1 MKNIF
6 AVSALVLAMGV
17 YGNAMAQNASAP
29 AGGFQ
34 GPGIAP
40 STVAQALEMSD
51 ETAVVLVGSIEKS
64 LGNEKYLFKDA
75 TGTVTIE
82 VDNEDWKGINVAPK
96 DVIEIK
102 GEIDKE
108 MMKDVKIDVDVVT
121 LKK

>member
-29 AGGFQ
+29 VGGFQ

-51 ETAVVLVGSIEKS
+51 ETAVVLVGTIEKS
-64 LGNEKYLFKDA
+64 LGNEKYLFKDT

-82 VDNEDWKGINVAPK
+82 VDNEDWKGLNVAPK

-102 GEIDKE
+102 GEVDKE
-108 MMKDVKIDVDVVT
+108 MMKDVKIDVDMVT